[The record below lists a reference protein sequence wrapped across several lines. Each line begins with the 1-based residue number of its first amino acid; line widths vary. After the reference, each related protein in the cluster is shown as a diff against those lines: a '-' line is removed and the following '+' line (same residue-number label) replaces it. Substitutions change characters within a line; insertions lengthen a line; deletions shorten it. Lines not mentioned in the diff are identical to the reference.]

1 MEITIFK
8 NETLNCELRTIEK
21 EGDVWFVAKDIAD
34 MLGYSNAEAMTRKL
48 DDDECFR
55 VNLQNVGLHHIQT
68 IINESGLYSSILGS
82 KKPEAKMFKK
92 WVTGEV
98 LPQIRKTGGYIP
110 VTEEMSDEDILIKA
124 NEIMLKTVEKKNAII
139 AEQQRVK
146 AHITAGREGSLFSK
160 TGLLT
165 QKVNKLEVEL
175 DKGLEYATIK
185 RMKMLYPSIDFDWRR
200 LKGHSVLLDI
210 QPKDVFDANYGTVK
224 AYHNDVYYEL
234 YSVLIK

>member
-21 EGDVWFVAKDIAD
+21 EGDIWFVAKDVAD
-34 MLGYSNAEAMTRKL
+34 MLGYSDTEKMIRRL
-48 DDDECFR
+48 DDDEKLTSHFGMSGQSR
-55 VNLQNVGLHHIQT
+55 EMI

-82 KKPEAKMFKK
+82 KKPEAKTFKR
-92 WVTGEV
+92 WVTCEV

-110 VTEEMSDEDILIKA
+110 INEEMSDEDILIKA
-124 NEIMLKTVEKKNAII
+124 NEIMLRTVEKKNAII

-160 TGLLT
+160 TGVLT

-175 DKGLEYATIK
+175 DKGLEYATLK
-185 RMKMLYPSIDFDWRR
+185 RMKMLYPDIDFDWRR
-200 LKGHSVLLDI
+200 LKGHSILLNLK
-210 QPKDVFDANYGTVK
+210 PKDVYDANYGTVK

-234 YSVLIK
+234 YSVSIK